1 MRVRLLDRYGG
12 ARLERTVGLG
22 AIVAGVVATWL
33 AFAVPSESGVAAPLR
48 MMPFASLA
56 VLALALAYSPCF
68 SPRTA
73 ELALKPGEL
82 RVLGGIGRTF
92 RIVPGDV
99 TGATTSVH
107 RDGVALSLMLRTRPR
122 APVTLVF
129 DGPND
134 AEAARR
140 ALGLGHDGFGE
151 TSWRTEEPSATRTAR
166 AAAWVALLCFLTATY
181 SARNPEVTSA
191 VISAIYGLFVLP
203 FSLFRFKNAPTRRIA
218 LRPEA
223 AYLPTPDGCAPVPY
237 AEIARLESEGKR
249 LAVHTGETSRISLA
263 SPLVPREEME
273 LVASHLEAARWRARG
288 LGASRV
294 EVRER
299 LSRLERNREEPV
311 VTWIGRLDM
320 LAGSLGAGGYR
331 GQALD
336 RADLELALEDADLP
350 LEARVAA
357 ARVLARADR
366 SDEVRVR
373 IADTAATLRD
383 PKSAEVL
390 RAASRDPREIEEAF
404 EELERDELR
413 RAGIKASP

>member
-1 MRVRLLDRYGG
+1 M
-12 ARLERTVGLG
+12 
-22 AIVAGVVATWL
+22 
-33 AFAVPSESGVAAPLR
+33 
-48 MMPFASLA
+48 
-56 VLALALAYSPCF
+56 
-68 SPRTA
+68 
-73 ELALKPGEL
+73 
-82 RVLGGIGRTF
+82 
-92 RIVPGDV
+92 
-99 TGATTSVH
+99 
-107 RDGVALSLMLRTRPR
+107 
-122 APVTLVF
+122 
-129 DGPND
+129 
-134 AEAARR
+134 
-140 ALGLGHDGFGE
+140 
-151 TSWRTEEPSATRTAR
+151 
-166 AAAWVALLCFLTATY
+166 
-181 SARNPEVTSA
+181 
-191 VISAIYGLFVLP
+191 ISAIYGLFVLP

-223 AYLPTPDGCAPVPY
+223 AYLPTQDGCAPVPY
-237 AEIARLESEGKR
+237 AEIARLESEGAR

-357 ARVLARADR
+357 ARVLARADA